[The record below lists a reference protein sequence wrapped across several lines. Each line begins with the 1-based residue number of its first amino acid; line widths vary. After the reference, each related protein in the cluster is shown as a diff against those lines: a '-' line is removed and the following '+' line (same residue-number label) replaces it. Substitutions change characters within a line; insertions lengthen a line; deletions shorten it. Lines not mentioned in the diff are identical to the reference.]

1 MKPHLLYGVFL
12 LFALFILCAGCME
25 SPVKEPTITV
35 DDIALSDVSL
45 QTLTV
50 NTTVTI
56 YNPNPV
62 GATLSKVAFDVYSL
76 DDTEHYLGHGEQTGI
91 VVKEKGNTTF
101 TIPVTIGSV
110 PALQATGSLMRKGS
124 LVLKV
129 NGSAFLDIRV
139 MSYELPFERSREF
152 HSSEFTNHL
161 PAVSL
166 AGTTLNVTEG
176 FAQARGIL
184 EVLSG

>member
-1 MKPHLLYGVFL
+1 MKPRLIYGIFL
-12 LFALFILCAGCME
+12 LFAFFIISAGCTE

-62 GATLSKVAFDVYSL
+62 GAVLSKVAFDVYSV

-91 VVKEKGNTTF
+91 VVKESGNTTF
-101 TIPVTIGSV
+101 TISVKIGSV
-110 PALQATGSLMRKGS
+110 PALQATGSLLRRGS

-139 MSYELPFERSREF
+139 MSYELPFERSRVF
-152 HSSEFTNHL
+152 YSSEFTNLL
-161 PAVSL
+161 PAMSL
-166 AGTTLNVTEG
+166 AGPSINITEG
-176 FAQARGIL
+176 LAQARGIL
-184 EVLSG
+184 DGLSG

>member
-12 LFALFILCAGCME
+12 LFALFILCAGCTE

-45 QTLTV
+45 ETLTV

-62 GATLSKVAFDVYSL
+62 GATLSKVAFDVYSV

-91 VVKEKGNTTF
+91 VVKEMGNTSF
-101 TIPVTIGSV
+101 VIPVKIGSV
-110 PALQATGSLMRKGS
+110 PALQATGSLVRKGT

-129 NGSAFLDIRV
+129 NGSAFVDIRV
-139 MSYELPFERSREF
+139 TSYELPFERSREF
-152 HSSEFTNHL
+152 YSGEFTNLL
-161 PAVSL
+161 PAISL
-166 AGTTLNVTEG
+166 AGSSINITEG
-176 FAQARGIL
+176 MEQARGIL
-184 EVLSG
+184 DALSG